1 MTLRP
6 KKKVPNRPIKTE
18 IIFYLKKTFF
28 GLFLR
33 FLEKYFFKWKTTE
46 RPNRK
51 WKRKRKKKLRRRVPI
66 FFFRF
71 SFFFLPF
78 FLSFHIRSKNKTKR
92 QKEKKQTSKRSEF
105 LSFPFTGTSGCVSQW
120 KTEEFDRRGGG
131 QENEKGKVWI
141 NCGRNKIKIT
151 RFKSK

>member
-18 IIFYLKKTFF
+18 IIFYLKKNIFWVISSFPRENFF
-28 GLFLR
+28 QMKNHR
-33 FLEKYFFKWKTTE
+33 TAEPE
-46 RPNRK
+46 V
-51 WKRKRKKKLRRRVPI
+51 KKKTKKKNSGDVSQ
-66 FFFRF
+66 F
-71 SFFFLPF
+71 SFFVFHFFF
-78 FLSFHIRSKNKTKR
+78 FLFFSFHIRSKNKTKR